1 MSSEH
6 DDAVL
11 AWCAVDAISLAFEA
25 YRQQFAEITRRAK
38 SRFEN
43 QDWHGM
49 QRDAV
54 ERLDVYA
61 RVIALLVVDIRSLL
75 GERVHDRALWA
86 QMKAATSGWIA
97 RRADFELAE
106 TFFNSVTR
114 RIFATIGVDPKIE
127 YVGLDFDA
135 PPQTSNEP
143 ATVVFTRR
151 GSTRSLIADMLAH
164 YPFAIPYED
173 LDRDTRLMEAE
184 IESRWRQAYGEQP
197 IESIEV
203 VKPMFYRNQGAF
215 LVGQVRGGDGFVPLV
230 VALHSGD
237 EGVVVD
243 AVLLTEDEVSIVFS
257 FTRSYFHVDVERAH
271 DVIGF
276 LKLIMPLK
284 RVAELYTALG
294 YNKHGKTE
302 LYRDLLRHL
311 LKSDDKF
318 VIAPGD
324 RGMVMIVFTL
334 PSYDVV
340 FKVIRDR
347 FLPPK
352 TTTRQDVMDR
362 YQLVFKHDRAGRLVD
377 AQEFEHLAFAVER
390 FSDELLAELIE
401 AAPNSVTIQD
411 GYVDIKH
418 LYTERRVTP
427 LNLYLGGVEPDA
439 AAEAVLDYGEAIKDL
454 AATNIFPGDLLL
466 KNFGVTRHGRVIF
479 YDYDELCLV
488 TDCNFR
494 DMPRARDD
502 EEEMQSEPWFYVG
515 PNDIFPEEFMRFLG
529 FRGHARNTFL
539 EAHGDLLTA
548 DYWRRVWKRHLDG
561 EVIDIF
567 PYRQSKRLRA
577 RHDRRGTRTDSPS
590 S

>member
-1 MSSEH
+1 MSSGR
-6 DDAVL
+6 DDTVL
-11 AWCAVDAISLAFEA
+11 AWYAADAISRAFEA

-86 QMKAATSGWIA
+86 QMKAATSAWIA

-127 YVGLDFDA
+127 YVDSDFDA
-135 PPQTSNEP
+135 PPQTLSEP
-143 ATVVFTRR
+143 VYVAFTRH

-164 YPFAIPYED
+164 YRFAIPYES
-173 LDRDTRLMEAE
+173 LDRDTRLVEAE
-184 IESRWRQAYGEQP
+184 IQSRWGQAYGEQP

-203 VKPMFYRNQGAF
+203 VKPVFYRNQGAY
-215 LVGQVRGGDGFVPLV
+215 LIGRIRGGDGSVPLA
-230 VALHSGD
+230 VALRSGD

-257 FTRSYFHVDVERAH
+257 FTRSYFHVDVEQPH
-271 DVIGF
+271 DVIRF
-276 LKLIMPLK
+276 LKSIMPLK
-284 RVAELYTALG
+284 RVAELYIALG

-311 LKSDDKF
+311 HQSDDKF

-324 RGMVMIVFTL
+324 RGMVMVVFTL
-334 PSYDVV
+334 PSYDIV
-340 FKVIRDR
+340 FKVIRDKC
-347 FLPPK
+347 LPPK
-352 TTTRQDVMDR
+352 TATRQDVMDR

-377 AQEFEHLAFAVER
+377 AQEFEHLAFTVDR
-390 FSDELLAELIE
+390 FSDDLLAELRE
-401 AAPNSVTIQD
+401 AAPGSVTIQD
-411 GYVDIKH
+411 GIVDIKH
-418 LYTERRVTP
+418 LYTERRITP
-427 LNLYLGGVEPDA
+427 LNLYLRDAQPVA

-515 PNDIFPEEFMRFLG
+515 PNDIFPDEFMRFLG
-529 FRGHARNTFL
+529 FRGHARETFL
-539 EAHGDLLTA
+539 EAHRDLLTA
-548 DYWRRVWKRHLDG
+548 GYWRRVRERHIDG
-561 EVIDIF
+561 EIIDIF

-577 RHDRRGTRTDSPS
+577 RS
-590 S
+590 